1 MKKVSIVIFVAV
13 IAGIILSLAVR
24 VCGAVVA
31 PEQRIDAEPFI
42 AECTAYCDS
51 GITASG
57 KPTVEGLTLGGAP
70 EWIGCMAVLYE
81 VDADGSIGDFIG
93 LYEVMDTGWG
103 RDGDALRGETVDMFM
118 EDYDACIQWGRRDV
132 YVQIIDGKG

>member
-1 MKKVSIVIFVAV
+1 MRKLSKIIFILVLIVLTLRLLMVNAE
-13 IAGIILSLAVR
+13 GIP
-24 VCGAVVA
+24 
-31 PEQRIDAEPFI
+31 PEERIGGEPFR

-57 KPTVEGLTLGGAP
+57 KPTVEGLTLGGSP

-81 VDADGSIGDFIG
+81 VDDDGTIGDFIG

>member
-1 MKKVSIVIFVAV
+1 MRKLSKIIFILVLIMLTLRLLTVNAE
-13 IAGIILSLAVR
+13 GIP
-24 VCGAVVA
+24 
-31 PEQRIDAEPFI
+31 PEERIGGEPFR

-81 VDADGSIGDFIG
+81 VDDDGTIGDFIG

-103 RDGDALRGETVDMFM
+103 RDGDALRGETVDIFM

>member
-1 MKKVSIVIFVAV
+1 MRKLSKIIFILVLIVLTLRLLTVNAE
-13 IAGIILSLAVR
+13 GIP
-24 VCGAVVA
+24 
-31 PEQRIDAEPFI
+31 PEERIGGEPFR

-81 VDADGSIGDFIG
+81 ADDGTIGDFIG

-103 RDGDALRGETVDMFM
+103 RDGDALRGETVDIFM

>member
-1 MKKVSIVIFVAV
+1 MRKLSKVIF
-13 IAGIILSLAVR
+13 I
-24 VCGAVVA
+24 AVVIVLMTRLIRVDA
-31 PEQRIDAEPFI
+31 GVVPPEERIGGEPFR

-81 VDADGSIGDFIG
+81 VDADGSIGGFIG
-93 LYEVMDTGWG
+93 IYEVMDTGWG
-103 RDGDALRGETVDMFM
+103 RDGDAVRGETVDVFIP
-118 EDYDACIQWGRRDV
+118 DYDACIQWGRRDV
-132 YVQIIDGKG
+132 YVQIIDGRG

>member
-1 MKKVSIVIFVAV
+1 MRKLSKIIFILVFIVLTLRLLTVNAE
-13 IAGIILSLAVR
+13 GIP
-24 VCGAVVA
+24 
-31 PEQRIDAEPFI
+31 PEERIGGEPFR

-70 EWIGCMAVLYE
+70 EWISCMAVLYE
-81 VDADGSIGDFIG
+81 VDDDGTIGDFIG
-93 LYEVMDTGWG
+93 IYEVMDTGWG

>member
-1 MKKVSIVIFVAV
+1 MRKLSKIIFILVLIVLTLRLLTVNAE
-13 IAGIILSLAVR
+13 GIP
-24 VCGAVVA
+24 
-31 PEQRIDAEPFI
+31 PEERIGGEPFR
-42 AECTAYCDS
+42 AECTAYCDE
-51 GITASG
+51 GVTASG

-70 EWIGCMAVLYE
+70 EWIDCMALLYE
-81 VDADGSIGDFIG
+81 VDVDGTIGGFIG

>member
-1 MKKVSIVIFVAV
+1 MRKLSKIIFILVL
-13 IAGIILSLAVR
+13 IALTLRLLTVNAEGIP
-24 VCGAVVA
+24 
-31 PEQRIDAEPFI
+31 PEERIGGEPFR

-81 VDADGSIGDFIG
+81 VDTDGSIGDFIG

>member
-1 MKKVSIVIFVAV
+1 MRKLSKIIFILVLIMLTLRLLTVNAE
-13 IAGIILSLAVR
+13 GIP
-24 VCGAVVA
+24 
-31 PEQRIDAEPFI
+31 PEERIGGEPFR

-57 KPTVEGLTLGGAP
+57 KPTVEGITLGGAP

-81 VDADGSIGDFIG
+81 VDDDGTIGDFIG

>member
-1 MKKVSIVIFVAV
+1 MRKLSKIIFILVSIVLTLRLLTVNAE
-13 IAGIILSLAVR
+13 GIP
-24 VCGAVVA
+24 
-31 PEQRIDAEPFI
+31 PEERIGGEPFR

-93 LYEVMDTGWG
+93 IYEVMDTGWG
-103 RDGDALRGETVDMFM
+103 RDGDALRGEMVDMFK

>member
-1 MKKVSIVIFVAV
+1 MRKLSKIIFILVFIVLTLRLLTVNAE
-13 IAGIILSLAVR
+13 GIP
-24 VCGAVVA
+24 
-31 PEQRIDAEPFI
+31 PEERIGGEPFR
-42 AECTAYCDS
+42 ADCTAYCDS

-70 EWIGCMAVLYE
+70 EWIGCMVVLYE
-81 VDADGSIGDFIG
+81 VDDDGTIGDFIG

-103 RDGDALRGETVDMFM
+103 RDGDALRGETVDIFM

>member
-1 MKKVSIVIFVAV
+1 MRKLSKIIFILVLIMLTLRLLTVNAE
-13 IAGIILSLAVR
+13 GIP
-24 VCGAVVA
+24 
-31 PEQRIDAEPFI
+31 PEERIGGEPFR

-81 VDADGSIGDFIG
+81 VDDDGTIGDFIG

-103 RDGDALRGETVDMFM
+103 RDGDALRGETVDMFK

>member
-1 MKKVSIVIFVAV
+1 MRKLSKIIFILVFIVLTLRLLMVNAE
-13 IAGIILSLAVR
+13 GIP
-24 VCGAVVA
+24 
-31 PEQRIDAEPFI
+31 PEERIGGEPFR

-81 VDADGSIGDFIG
+81 VDDDGGIGDFIG
-93 LYEVMDTGWG
+93 IYEVMDTGWG
-103 RDGDALRGETVDMFM
+103 RDGDALRGETVDIFM

>member
-1 MKKVSIVIFVAV
+1 MRKLSKIIFILVLIMLTLRLLTVNAE
-13 IAGIILSLAVR
+13 GIP
-24 VCGAVVA
+24 
-31 PEQRIDAEPFI
+31 PEERIGGEPFR

-81 VDADGSIGDFIG
+81 VDDDGTIGDFIG

>member
-1 MKKVSIVIFVAV
+1 MRKLSKIIFIQVLIVLALRLLTVNAE
-13 IAGIILSLAVR
+13 GIP
-24 VCGAVVA
+24 
-31 PEQRIDAEPFI
+31 PEERIGGEPFR

-57 KPTVEGLTLGGAP
+57 KPTVQGLTLGGAP

-81 VDADGSIGDFIG
+81 VDDDGGIGDFIG

-103 RDGDALRGETVDMFM
+103 RDGDALRGETVDIFM
-118 EDYDACIQWGRRDV
+118 EDYDACIQWGRRDL

>member
-1 MKKVSIVIFVAV
+1 MRKLSKIIFILVLIVLTLRLLTVNAE
-13 IAGIILSLAVR
+13 GIP
-24 VCGAVVA
+24 
-31 PEQRIDAEPFI
+31 PEERIGGEPFR
-42 AECTAYCDS
+42 ADCTAYCDS

-81 VDADGSIGDFIG
+81 VDADGGIGDFIG

-103 RDGDALRGETVDMFM
+103 RDGDALRGETVDMFK

>member
-1 MKKVSIVIFVAV
+1 MRKLSKIIFILVLIMLTLRLLTVNAE
-13 IAGIILSLAVR
+13 GIP
-24 VCGAVVA
+24 
-31 PEQRIDAEPFI
+31 PEERIGGEPFR
-42 AECTAYCDS
+42 AECTAYCNS

-81 VDADGSIGDFIG
+81 VDDDGTIGDFIG